1 MIERSLLA
9 AGCLLA
15 ALGLAVP
22 APAAAQSI
30 TSPYDFVDGR
40 HAFYA
45 IGARVFTDRG
55 TVDTGPG
62 TGYAA
67 ALGYNLRISG
77 PFNLGARVTYF
88 PTDRRVYTDN
98 STAADSVELRADPM
112 TGLEQVG
119 TANLSLLLLD
129 VSLRF
134 DLTGPR
140 TWHRIQPYVVMGA
153 GGAIPVSYAQT
164 GEEELPEDLELRV
177 RFRRGFTGHVGGG
190 IEIYLSEHFTAR
202 VDARD
207 LLWKLHVPVDFLTTG
222 RVIDSE
228 QWVQTGH
235 VSLGLSL
242 RF

>member
-15 ALGLAVP
+15 LGFTGP
-22 APAAAQSI
+22 APAAAQNI
-30 TSPYDFVDGR
+30 TSPYDFVDGS
-40 HAFYA
+40 HGFYA
-45 IGARVFTDRG
+45 LGARVFTNRG
-55 TVDTGPG
+55 TLDTGPG
-62 TGYAA
+62 SGYAA

-77 PFNLGARVTYF
+77 PFNLGIRVTYF
-88 PTDRRVYTDN
+88 PTDRRVYTDS

-112 TGLEQVG
+112 TGMELVDI
-119 TANLSLLLLD
+119 ADLSLVLLD
-129 VSLRF
+129 ASLRF

-153 GGAIPVSYAQT
+153 GGAIPATYAET
-164 GEEELPEDLELRV
+164 GEEELPLNVELRV

-190 IEIYLSEHFTAR
+190 VEIHLSDHLTAR

-207 LLWKLHVPVDFLTTG
+207 ILWKLHLPEGFLATG
-222 RVIDSE
+222 RVIDTD
-228 QWVQTGH
+228 QWVQTAH